1 MTHTRLAHSGQETPK
16 LTLTLYLNEGV
27 HEDRSCSIS
36 VYRWI
41 LYVGVVWV
49 GTTRSLIEGE
59 PDDRLFE
66 LTELRFAVLA
76 FGFW

>member
-16 LTLTLYLNEGV
+16 LTLTLYLNEGGYCV
-27 HEDRSCSIS
+27 RKQEPRLSDKIDQ
-36 VYRWI
+36 I
-41 LYVGVVWV
+41 D
-49 GTTRSLIEGE
+49 IK